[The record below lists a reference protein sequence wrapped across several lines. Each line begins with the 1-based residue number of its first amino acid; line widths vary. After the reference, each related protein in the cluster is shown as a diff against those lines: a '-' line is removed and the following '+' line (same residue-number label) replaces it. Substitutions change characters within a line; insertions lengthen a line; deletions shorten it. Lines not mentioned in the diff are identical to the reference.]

1 MIGKFIILN
10 TIGIGLLVAGWLGGL
25 LPVLWAAD
33 KFFAFPILG
42 VLLVLG
48 LGMVGYAAVLANSH
62 YYSLPKQDR
71 VAKLNSAALE
81 LADDLPVVGLG
92 ITIISLL
99 WGSTGVTDVDSLRTV
114 LIHSTTGTLS
124 GFVSYYWLRNV
135 VRLCQ

>member
-1 MIGKFIILN
+1 MIGKFIVLN
-10 TIGIGLLVAGWLGGL
+10 TIGVGLLVAGWLGGL

-33 KFFAFPILG
+33 KMYAFPVLG
-42 VLLVLG
+42 SLLVLG
-48 LGMVGYAAVLANSH
+48 LALVL
-62 YYSLPKQDR
+62 
-71 VAKLNSAALE
+71 LNRNTAALE

-99 WGSTGVTDVDSLRTV
+99 WGANSVTDVDSLRTV

-124 GFVSYYWLRNV
+124 GFVSYYWLKNV

>member
-1 MIGKFIILN
+1 MIGRFIILN

-42 VLLVLG
+42 CLLVLG
-48 LGMVGYAAVLANSH
+48 LTL
-62 YYSLPKQDR
+62 
-71 VAKLNSAALE
+71 VALKRNSAALE

-92 ITIISLL
+92 VTIISLL